1 MILDLPLTELWK
13 YAAPPTEPP
22 DFDEF
27 WRRTLAEA
35 EAHPLDARFQHVD
48 DAIYKLVDVYDV
60 TFNGWG
66 GQPVKGWFIEPAATT
81 QRLPCIVSFV
91 GYGGGRG
98 FPVDHLAPAVAGLAH
113 FVMDTR
119 GQGSGW
125 SPGETPDN
133 AGSGPHYP
141 GFMTQGIESPDT
153 YYYRRVLTDGVRA
166 VQAALAHAHVDA
178 ARLAVA
184 GGSQGGGIA
193 IAVAGLA
200 PERVK
205 VLAADVPFLCHY
217 RRAAEITDTLPYAE
231 IARYLKCHRQRVEQV
246 FATLAYFDGVNFAP
260 RITARCLFS
269 TALMDMTCP
278 PSTVFA
284 AYNRIQAE
292 KEMRVYSFN
301 EHEGGGSLQM
311 IERLRLAA
319 ARL

>member
-1 MILDLPLTELWK
+1 MLLDLPLSELWR
-13 YAAPPTEPP
+13 YAAPPTEPQ

-27 WRRTLAEA
+27 WHRTLAEA
-35 EAHPLDARFQHVD
+35 EAYPLEARFQGID
-48 DAIYKLVDVYDV
+48 DAVYKLVDVYDV

-66 GQPVKGWFIEPAATT
+66 GQPVKGWFIEPAGTT
-81 QRLPCIVSFV
+81 RRLPCIVSYV

-98 FPVDHLAPAVAGLAH
+98 LPVDHLAPAVAGLAH
-113 FVMDTR
+113 LVMDTR
-119 GQGSGW
+119 GQGSSW
-125 SPGETPDN
+125 SPGDTADN
-133 AGSGPHYP
+133 IGSGPHYP
-141 GFMTQGIESPDT
+141 GFLTQGIESPDA
-153 YYYRRVLTDGVRA
+153 YYYRRVFTDGVRA
-166 VQAALAHAHVDA
+166 VQAAATHAHVDA

-193 IAVAGLA
+193 IAVAALV
-200 PERVK
+200 PERIK

-284 AYNRIQAE
+284 AYNRIRAE

-319 ARL
+319 AHL